1 MKIDRHGRAKILA
14 QTEIQ
19 LLFSEGLQTTR
30 DRCLFASALFTAARV
45 NEVCTL
51 LTKDVY
57 DTRDRVRTHLTIR
70 KANTKGQLATRTLP
84 IIADL
89 GSFLL
94 DYHPEAGNPYLF
106 PGRYGYGHINAD
118 SAARILRKAC
128 AKVGIEGA
136 STHSFRRTALTQ
148 MSDSNVPLRVVA
160 ELSGHRDL
168 AQLSAYLEVRDEQVL
183 GAAASLSMLSPMM
196 GEVGKVEEDDFNLA
210 PNPRPVDSHGK
221 RYVSKPTP

>member
-1 MKIDRHGRAKILA
+1 MKIDRHGKGKILS
-14 QTEIQ
+14 QSEIQ
-19 LLFSEGLQTTR
+19 LLFNEGLVTTR
-30 DRCLFASALFTAARV
+30 DRCLFAVALFTAARI

-51 LTKDVY
+51 RALDVY
-57 DTRDRVRTHLTIR
+57 DTLGRVRSHLTIR
-70 KANTKGQLATRTLP
+70 KANTKGQLGSRTLP

-89 GSFLL
+89 GSFLI
-94 DYHPEAGNPYLF
+94 DYYPEAGNPYLF
-106 PGRYGYGHINAD
+106 PGRFNREHINKD

-128 AKVGIEGA
+128 ARVGIEGA

-148 MSDSNVPLRVVA
+148 MSDTNIPLRVIA

-196 GEVGKVEEDDFNLA
+196 GSVGKVSLDDFNSN
-210 PNPRPVDSHGK
+210 PNHTQFDSHKLSPNGE
-221 RYVSKPTP
+221 